1 MREKRTDC
9 TEPGCKEIG
18 YDRYSMG
25 IYATRKC
32 DPHWEAS
39 GYNKGGREAF
49 DPSYAGERYD
59 DDY

>member
-1 MREKRTDC
+1 
-9 TEPGCKEIG
+9 
-18 YDRYSMG
+18 MG